1 MVADMGKKCSVA
13 YALAA
18 LLLFSCARE
27 EAMEDL
33 EIQDIQPGRVL
44 YAELEDFT
52 DAGTR
57 AFFELDYQIRW
68 AGGERISV
76 FDRNTANREY
86 RFTGSYGDT
95 AGSFEMVSGGT
106 GTEISRVYAVT
117 PYRETDRVCEDGSA
131 LQVSYDGEQLFRGV
145 TVARQIP
152 MVSAGTDDHLLF
164 RSICGFLQVRLHGNR
179 LKISSVSL
187 RGNRDEP
194 LSGTA
199 IVRFDGD
206 GEPLVDISAAT
217 GREIRITDYRDFR
230 IFPEVY
236 TEALFLLPPVEFT
249 EGFTLT
255 VTLSDGR
262 VFEQSTQKPLRIERN
277 HLYRMKPV
285 FVDLTGEEVPPD
297 HEIWYTESSHQ
308 ELNLPAYYYTYS
320 SVWGARLVSDEL
332 AGFQGV
338 LTFDGPVTHFEG
350 GSWAAPLKSV
360 YMPPTVESFSDSN
373 PFFCCDALEAIHGK
387 YATPDGRCLIKDG
400 ALLAF
405 APSGIS
411 SYTVPEGVAAL
422 GGRAFLAGS
431 VRQVGFPAS
440 LQEIGPW
447 AFSRAFRGDD
457 GAVRLAESVSSVA
470 PEAFAETH
478 DLQIDW
484 GGMHPFR
491 DVYLLWAL
499 SCREQDNTLY
509 ADYPEES
516 LADYLQEAESV
527 FRELADEVLS
537 VCQECRA
544 VFEETESEEV
554 RERALMD
561 AAGRM
566 RDAFP
571 FLAWEYGLTEFQDA
585 APSGNT
591 PDELETSAMDMLDA
605 AYRLFCDRIE
615 EFTGRHPSGARVPV
629 TGVSLDREVL
639 EMAPGDAVRLTATV
653 LPEDASHKAVVWSC
667 ADSYV
672 ASVSEAGV
680 VTARG
685 IGSTTV
691 TVHTV
696 DGNYSAS
703 CRVEVAPWRPEAVD
717 LGLSVP
723 WASCNV
729 GATRPTEYG
738 GYFAW
743 GEVQPKQKDSFG
755 QYQSCGW
762 AGYRWCEGEPYT
774 LTKYNSDPGYGVV
787 DYRIELEAE
796 DDAATVV
803 YGGKW
808 RMPTDREVREL
819 VDNCT
824 WTWTTQGSVAGYQV
838 TSPVT
843 GNSIFL
849 PAAGYI
855 VDYGTIGRLYY
866 DGEEGG
872 IWSSTAHPVKTVL
885 SFSASRPGYYLAAPQ
900 AKPYSVRAVC
910 GDRHIVYAT
919 EITLSDTEMT
929 LAVGDRV
936 YLRGF
941 VAPDDV
947 SNKDLYYSSADPSVA
962 SVEDSWI
969 RALAPG
975 TTTIEVI
982 SADGRARATCRVTVQ

>member
-1 MVADMGKKCSVA
+1 M
-13 YALAA
+13 
-18 LLLFSCARE
+18 
-27 EAMEDL
+27 
-33 EIQDIQPGRVL
+33 
-44 YAELEDFT
+44 T
-52 DAGTR
+52 
-57 AFFELDYQIRW
+57 
-68 AGGERISV
+68 
-76 FDRNTANREY
+76 
-86 RFTGSYGDT
+86 
-95 AGSFEMVSGGT
+95 
-106 GTEISRVYAVT
+106 
-117 PYRETDRVCEDGSA
+117 
-131 LQVSYDGEQLFRGV
+131 
-145 TVARQIP
+145 
-152 MVSAGTDDHLLF
+152 
-164 RSICGFLQVRLHGNR
+164 
-179 LKISSVSL
+179 
-187 RGNRDEP
+187 
-194 LSGTA
+194 
-199 IVRFDGD
+199 
-206 GEPLVDISAAT
+206 
-217 GREIRITDYRDFR
+217 
-230 IFPEVY
+230 
-236 TEALFLLPPVEFT
+236 
-249 EGFTLT
+249 
-255 VTLSDGR
+255 
-262 VFEQSTQKPLRIERN
+262 
-277 HLYRMKPV
+277 
-285 FVDLTGEEVPPD
+285 
-297 HEIWYTESSHQ
+297 
-308 ELNLPAYYYTYS
+308 
-320 SVWGARLVSDEL
+320 
-332 AGFQGV
+332 
-338 LTFDGPVTHFEG
+338 
-350 GSWAAPLKSV
+350 
-360 YMPPTVESFSDSN
+360 
-373 PFFCCDALEAIHGK
+373 
-387 YATPDGRCLIKDG
+387 
-400 ALLAF
+400 
-405 APSGIS
+405 
-411 SYTVPEGVAAL
+411 
-422 GGRAFLAGS
+422 
-431 VRQVGFPAS
+431 
-440 LQEIGPW
+440 
-447 AFSRAFRGDD
+447 
-457 GAVRLAESVSSVA
+457 
-470 PEAFAETH
+470 
-478 DLQIDW
+478 
-484 GGMHPFR
+484 
-491 DVYLLWAL
+491 
-499 SCREQDNTLY
+499 
-509 ADYPEES
+509 
-516 LADYLQEAESV
+516 
-527 FRELADEVLS
+527 
-537 VCQECRA
+537 
-544 VFEETESEEV
+544 
-554 RERALMD
+554 
-561 AAGRM
+561 
-566 RDAFP
+566 
-571 FLAWEYGLTEFQDA
+571 
-585 APSGNT
+585 
-591 PDELETSAMDMLDA
+591 
-605 AYRLFCDRIE
+605 
-615 EFTGRHPSGARVPV
+615 
-629 TGVSLDREVL
+629 
-639 EMAPGDAVRLTATV
+639 PGDAVRLTATV

-743 GEVQPKQKDSFG
+743 GEVQPKRKDSFG

-796 DDAATVV
+796 DDAATVA

-855 VDYGTIGRLYY
+855 VDYGTTGRLYY

-910 GDRHIVYAT
+910 GDRRIVYAT